1 MGNITFLGVE
11 GSGKTVLTMALVNAF
26 KAHEDEGWFLR
37 PETRG
42 AFRFLEQ
49 VPSELKEGTLP
60 HQTTSLRHLAWSV
73 VKDGE
78 HQQTL
83 DILDYPGEVYRL
95 AFLNAEDE
103 ADPEEF
109 RARVQAHQAEIK
121 ALLGHL
127 IHSEHIFVLFNLAD
141 SSDLAGNAKNLDAVW
156 VTNAC
161 LDYLHR
167 LPHKPRITLLLTQ
180 IDKYV
185 DLEQYELD
193 PKVYYTRHLSLI
205 AHNFPQLDVCA
216 VAALGAADATFGIDS
231 ILIRSL
237 FKTPKVQSVLREVR
251 ETRRAWQKLL
261 KNHFSK
267 QHFRILFDATKR
279 LASDNPYWKESLPW
293 FIKPESLCSSNGLM
307 TVDASFEILTSMRDL
322 YTACEM
328 SQSEVDLNQV
338 LYFLNTLEC
347 QHKEASDF
355 FGVINVAL
363 QEQVAIAKQQEEH
376 LAVLDEQKQKREKI
390 AEQCCYISGGIFVL
404 SIIFIIGLC
413 TDIKLPSG
421 RGVWKLIGY
430 GIVGVFVFIG
440 VLFEMIKE
448 KINTK
453 K

>member
-26 KAHEDEGWFLR
+26 KAHEHEGWFLR

-83 DILDYPGEVYRL
+83 DVLDYPGEVYRL

-103 ADPEEF
+103 ADPEAF

-127 IHSEHIFVLFNLAD
+127 FQSEHIFVLFNIVD
-141 SSDLAGNAKNLDAVW
+141 SRDLAGNAKNLDAVW

-193 PKVYYTRHLSLI
+193 PKVYYTHHLPLI

-216 VAALGAADATFGIDS
+216 VAALGAADSTFGIDA
-231 ILIRSL
+231 ILVRSL
-237 FKTPKVQSVLREVR
+237 FNASVVQMVIGKIQEFRNAFN
-251 ETRRAWQKLL
+251 RALNKDAMSALFCSHVHNAITQLSCNAPHWQ
-261 KNHFSK
+261 
-267 QHFRILFDATKR
+267 QV
-279 LASDNPYWKESLPW
+279 LPW
-293 FIKPESLCSSNGLM
+293 FVKPQNLISSNGL
-307 TVDASFEILTSMRDL
+307 LT
-322 YTACEM
+322 TQACEECRSIVDDFHAILVQKVEGEELSVRLM
-328 SQSEVDLNQV
+328 SYIQKVTPQTDAADALCK
-338 LYFLNTLEC
+338 LLLKGI
-347 QHKEASDF
+347 QHMID
-355 FGVINVAL
+355 
-363 QEQVAIAKQQEEH
+363 KQ
-376 LAVLDEQKQKREKI
+376 I
-390 AEQCCYISGGIFVL
+390 AEKAKRMRQ
-404 SIIFIIGLC
+404 
-413 TDIKLPSG
+413 K
-421 RGVWKLIGY
+421 
-430 GIVGVFVFIG
+430 
-440 VLFEMIKE
+440 EMIFALAAGSVLLVVSLCVFMLA
-448 KINTK
+448 
-453 K
+453 

>member
-26 KAHEDEGWFLR
+26 KAHEHEGWFLR

-83 DILDYPGEVYRL
+83 DVLDYPGEVYRL

-127 IHSEHIFVLFNLAD
+127 FQSEHIFVLFNIAD

-193 PKVYYTRHLSLI
+193 PKVYYTRHLPLI

-216 VAALGAADATFGIDS
+216 VAALGAADATFGIDA
-231 ILIRSL
+231 ILVRSL
-237 FKTPKVQSVLREVR
+237 FNASAVQTAIGKIQEA
-251 ETRRAWQKLL
+251 RRAL
-261 KNHFSK
+261 KHALNM
-267 QHFRILFDATKR
+267 DATSAHFCTAVVSAIMY
-279 LASDNPYWKESLPW
+279 LASDAPHWQQILPW
-293 FIKPESLCSSNGLM
+293 FIKPEKLISSNGFL
-307 TVDASFEILTSMRDL
+307 DAETTEECKIVVGEF
-322 YTACEM
+322 Y
-328 SQSEVDLNQV
+328 V
-338 LYFLNTLEC
+338 LL
-347 QHKEASDF
+347 QKSKAS
-355 FGVINVAL
+355 
-363 QEQVAIAKQQEEH
+363 
-376 LAVLDEQKQKREKI
+376 
-390 AEQCCYISGGIFVL
+390 
-404 SIIFIIGLC
+404 
-413 TDIKLPSG
+413 PSG
-421 RGVWKLIGY
+421 RHNLMQFAYHLSPSTSEANAIVRSIDASLRRVEQQHQQLVAERAKAQEQKTAVI
-430 GIVGVFVFIG
+430 GIVIALIFCTLVVIIIA
-440 VLFEMIKE
+440 L
-448 KINTK
+448 TA
-453 K
+453 